1 MGKQSRD
8 AKARRSGHNTNEHS
22 VLAQLR
28 DQNDEELLLIALD
41 AQSLTPEAHLA
52 LSSELKRRQLDSP
65 DELKRFVKEQSYHQ
79 HLDNIDLGNLVLR
92 IPHGIGR
99 RAYGRD
105 NVETIGIKDDYDTT
119 VFGVVFYFPLV
130 PLGTYRCSREQG
142 RKDFVV
148 LQKKSLN
155 WPQVFAVW
163 LKACA
168 VVALIMLPFYLW
180 LR

>member
-1 MGKQSRD
+1 MSTPFSPNYATK
-8 AKARRSGHNTNEHS
+8 T
-22 VLAQLR
+22 
-28 DQNDEELLLIALD
+28 DEELLLIALD

-65 DELKRFVKEQSYHQ
+65 DELKKFVKEQDYHQ
-79 HLDNIDLGNLVLR
+79 HLDDINLGNLVLH

-99 RAYGRD
+99 RAYGRG
-105 NVETIGIKDDYDTT
+105 NVETIGTKETYDTT

-130 PLGTYRCSREQG
+130 PLGTYRFSREQG

-148 LQKKSLN
+148 LGKKSLN
-155 WPQVFAVW
+155 WLQVFAVW

-168 VVALIMLPFYLW
+168 VVALIMLPFYVW
-180 LR
+180 ER